1 MNTFHTRSSPKKMI
15 QTVLCTGLLMAA
27 LAFLGLKVAVVTWLY
42 FEGMVI
48 LTVGF
53 CLAIVAKTHWEIR
66 FEDSRILLYNTGNR
80 RSYVV
85 EDIPRS
91 DLMITQTKGQKE
103 KNTCDLQI
111 RGTVFRFYDVES
123 CREMGEYIRRNFPG

>member
-53 CLAIVAKTHWEIR
+53 GLAIVAKTHWEIR

-80 RSYVV
+80 QSYLV
-85 EDIPRS
+85 EEIPQR
-91 DLMITQTKGQKE
+91 DLMISQTKSQKE

-111 RGTVFRFYDVES
+111 RDTVFRFYDVAN
-123 CREMGEYIRRNFPG
+123 CREMQAYIRENFPE